1 MAYRVCVRVASSI
14 VYSHGPRQTGIHSRN
29 TIISVPSGGSGG
41 GDSTTIFWPTKEEEE
56 GIEIN
61 GLKCPQVET
70 SGTIRDSTLK
80 QQSSSLVTAN
90 RIGEMNSFTEYNN
103 LSRLLGR

>member
-61 GLKCPQVET
+61 GLECPQVET

-80 QQSSSLVTAN
+80 QQSSSMSSDGKPN
-90 RIGEMNSFTEYNN
+90 RRNEFIH
-103 LSRLLGR
+103 RVQ